1 MRRKQARWIYRSALA
16 ASVFV
21 FGAILTFVA
30 LRDRGYTELVTGPG
44 QTERVELADGSVIT
58 LAASSRLLYAS
69 EGKNVRHVRLRAGQ
83 ALFDV
88 TRDEAHPFTVETPA
102 AVTTVLGTTFGV
114 TATDIA
120 TDVVLVSG
128 VVEVEA
134 RAMPGEKVRLAPGE
148 GSRVLGASP
157 PSAPAPA
164 ALGRDLAWTGKLYV
178 RAEPARSVAAQ
189 IGAAMGVTVTVDDA
203 LADELVTGTFDLD
216 RPARDV
222 LGVLAATLGA
232 ALEENGG
239 AFRLVAR

>member
-1 MRRKQARWIYRSALA
+1 M
-16 ASVFV
+16 
-21 FGAILTFVA
+21 
-30 LRDRGYTELVTGPG
+30 
-44 QTERVELADGSVIT
+44 
-58 LAASSRLLYAS
+58 LYAS
-69 EGKNVRHVRLRAGQ
+69 EGENVRRVRLRAGQ
-83 ALFDV
+83 ALFEV
-88 TRDEAHPFTVETPA
+88 TRDESNPFTVETPA
-102 AVTTVLGTTFGV
+102 AMTTVLGTTFGV

-128 VVEVEA
+128 SVEVEA
-134 RAMPGEKVRLAPGE
+134 RAMPGERVRLAPGE

-164 ALGRDLAWTGKLYV
+164 TLGQDLAWTGKLYV

-189 IGAAMGVTVTVDDA
+189 IGAAMDVTVTVDDA

-232 ALEENGG
+232 ELVEDGG
-239 AFRLVAR
+239 AFHLAAR

>member
-1 MRRKQARWIYRSALA
+1 
-16 ASVFV
+16 VFV

-30 LRDRGYTELVTGPG
+30 VRDSGYTEIATGPG
-44 QTERVELADGSVIT
+44 QTERIELADGSVIM
-58 LAASSRLLYAS
+58 LAADSRLMYAE
-69 EGKNVRHVRLRAGQ
+69 EGDDVRHVRLRAGQ
-83 ALFDV
+83 ALFEV
-88 TRDEAHPFTVETPA
+88 TRDEANPFTVETPA

-128 VVEVEA
+128 AVEVEA

-164 ALGRDLAWTGKLYV
+164 ALASDLAWTGKLYV
-178 RAEPARSVAAQ
+178 RAEPARSVAQQ

-216 RPARDV
+216 RSPADV
-222 LGVLAATLGA
+222 LGLLAATLGA
-232 ALEENGG
+232 DLEEDAG